1 MKKFKIL
8 PILLAILMFAAMLPV
23 SAMAD
28 ETEPEITANAAVL
41 ADAATGEVYFS
52 KNADRVVH
60 PASTTKML
68 MALLVVEAVE
78 RGEISLADEVTASD
92 NCQYN
97 MDEYSSHA
105 DPAIVPGEV
114 MTVENLLYC
123 AMLLSANEACNI
135 LAEHVS
141 GSVDAFVDAMNARA
155 EELGCENTNFENAN
169 GLEDPNHYTTA
180 ADFAKIAQEAVKN
193 TTLMS
198 ICSALSYTVPATN
211 EADARELVNTNSL
224 LNPNSDYY
232 YEYAYGIKT
241 GYFTNAG
248 YCLVSASAYNE
259 MDVVCVVLGSEE
271 KGDHFADTLEIFDWF
286 YETYSNR
293 QVLSSTQ
300 TLMPV
305 AVELGTEDSTGVRA
319 DTAVTKVLP
328 KDYET
333 ADLKY
338 SVVLYH
344 EMEGRPLEAPVNAG
358 EVLGEVTVLLDGE
371 ECGTAYLVATNT
383 VEMSRLEYLRS
394 QSEELFQTPVVRRII
409 TLLIC
414 LLGIYVLLVLF
425 YYWQRVRHLRSIRRA
440 KRARAVRQA
449 REEAQWLDFP
459 EVPEDDYEMDY
470 YRAAEE
476 PAEDA
481 GSSRDGYFDSFYKE

>member
-8 PILLAILMFAAMLPV
+8 PILLAILMFATMLPV

-28 ETEPEITANAAVL
+28 ESEPEITANAAVL
-41 ADAATGEVYFS
+41 ADAATGEIYYS
-52 KNADRVVH
+52 KNSDKVVH

-68 MALLVVEAVE
+68 MALLVLEAVD
-78 RGEISLADEVTASD
+78 RGEIALTDEVTASQ

-97 MDEYSSHA
+97 LDEYSSHA
-105 DPAIVPGEV
+105 DPVIEPGEV

-141 GSVDAFVDAMNARA
+141 GSVDAFVDTMNARA
-155 EELGCENTNFENAN
+155 DELGCQNTHFVNTN
-169 GLEDPNHYTTA
+169 GLEDPDHYTTA
-180 ADFAKIAQEAVKN
+180 ADFAKIAQAAVQN
-193 TTLMS
+193 STLMS
-198 ICSALSYTVPATN
+198 ICGTLHYTVPATN
-211 EADARELVNTNSL
+211 VAAAREMTNTNSL

-248 YCLVSASAYNE
+248 YCLVSASAYDE

-271 KGDHFADTLEIFDWF
+271 KGDHFADTLAIFDWF
-286 YETYSNR
+286 YDTYSNR
-293 QVLSSTQ
+293 QILSSTQ

-305 AVELGTEDSTGVRA
+305 TVELGTEDSTGVRA

-333 ADLKY
+333 TDLKY

-371 ECGTAYLVATNT
+371 ECGTAYLVATST
-383 VEMSRLEYLRS
+383 VEMSRMEYLRS
-394 QSEELFQTPVVRRII
+394 QSAELFQTPVIRRII

-425 YYWQRVRHLRSIRRA
+425 YYWQRVRHLRSVRRA
-440 KRARAVRQA
+440 KRARAARQA

-459 EVPEDDYEMDY
+459 EVPDDDYEMEYFQPGDGT
-470 YRAAEE
+470 EE
-476 PAEDA
+476 R
-481 GSSRDGYFDSFYKE
+481 GSASQDNYFDSFYKD

>member
-8 PILLAILMFAAMLPV
+8 SVLLAIVMFATMLPV
-23 SAMAD
+23 SAMA
-28 ETEPEITANAAVL
+28 EESEPEITANAAVL
-41 ADAATGEVYFS
+41 ADAVTGEVYYS
-52 KNADRVVH
+52 KNADKTVH

-78 RGEISLADEVTASD
+78 RGEISLTDEVTASE

-114 MTVENLLYC
+114 MTVEGLLYC

-141 GSVDAFVDAMNARA
+141 GSVDAFVAAMNARA
-155 EELGCENTNFENAN
+155 QELGCGNTHFVNTN

-193 TTLMS
+193 STLMG
-198 ICSALSYTVPATN
+198 ICGTLAYTVPATN
-211 EADARELVNTNSL
+211 KADARELVNTNSL

-248 YCLVSASAYNE
+248 YCLVSASAYDE
-259 MDVVCVVLGSEE
+259 MDVVCVVLGSAE
-271 KGDHFADTLEIFDWF
+271 KGDHFSDTLAIFDWF
-286 YETYSNR
+286 YDTYSNR
-293 QVLSSTQ
+293 QILSSTQ

-305 AVELGTEDSTGVRA
+305 TVELGTEESTGVRA
-319 DTAVTKVLP
+319 DTAVSKILP

-333 ADLKY
+333 TDLKY
-338 SVVLYH
+338 SVILYH

-371 ECGTAYLVATNT
+371 ECGMAYLVATTT

-394 QSEELFQTPVVRRII
+394 QSAELFQSPVIRRII

-414 LLGIYVLLVLF
+414 LLGIYILLVLF
-425 YYWQRVRHLRSIRRA
+425 YYWQRARHLRSVRRA
-440 KRARAVRQA
+440 KRARAIRQA

-459 EVPEDDYEMDY
+459 EVPEDDYEADY
-470 YRAAEE
+470 FQTDEELPQDDRA
-476 PAEDA
+476 
-481 GSSRDGYFDSFYKE
+481 SRDNYFDSFYKD